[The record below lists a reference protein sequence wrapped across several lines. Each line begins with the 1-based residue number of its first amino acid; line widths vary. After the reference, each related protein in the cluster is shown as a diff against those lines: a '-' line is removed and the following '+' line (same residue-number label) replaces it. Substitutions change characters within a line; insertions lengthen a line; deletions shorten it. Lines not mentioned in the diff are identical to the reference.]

1 MEKKHSETKMFI
13 LLFLCLA
20 ALYLV
25 ALGHW
30 GLLDPDEGRYAE
42 IPRDML
48 ERGDFVTPKLN
59 YVDYFEKPILH
70 YWATA
75 LSLKVFG
82 LKEFAARLF
91 PALSAL
97 CGLILTYIL
106 GRKMLDEKAGLLAG
120 AILGT
125 NLLYFVI
132 GQINIIDM
140 PLTFFLTLSITGLW
154 FGIRYERRTFAIF
167 YLGMALALLTKG
179 LIGVVLPGGILFW
192 WIVLTRRWDVIKKSL
207 YLPGI
212 MLFFLIAAPWFV
224 AVSIKNPDFPYF
236 FFVRE
241 HFLRYTT
248 KIHGR
253 YEPWWWFI
261 PILLVGFIPWAGF
274 LPKALAKAMPRT
286 LKNMQPLDE
295 DKLFL
300 LLWFL
305 VIFVFFSLS
314 DSKLIPYI
322 VPVFPPL
329 ALLSSHHIMYSSFQE
344 KGRKNKLPGLFI
356 NIGAALLFGLALIAY
371 PFFDEHYGPAVLLPY
386 SLPPAIALIGYG
398 IFSIFSYLR
407 GSKKALLAGMV
418 AFAFLFTAAFKPIF
432 GFYGQIMSSKHLA
445 TVLEKVLSPTD
456 LVAQYRTYD
465 HSLSFYL
472 KRRIA
477 LVDYLGE
484 LEYGAKKAK
493 DDDWF
498 LDMGSFINKY
508 WNTDKRVILIMRAG
522 EKIKLPQRSKNPITI
537 YRDDRRV
544 VLANQE

>member
-1 MEKKHSETKMFI
+1 MEKKHNETKIFI

-42 IPRDML
+42 IPREML
-48 ERGDFVTPKLN
+48 ERGDFITPKLN

-82 LKEFAARLF
+82 LNEFAARLF

-97 CGLILTYIL
+97 GGLILTYIL
-106 GRKMLDEKAGLLAG
+106 GRKMLDEKTGLLAG

-132 GQINIIDM
+132 GQVNIIDM

-154 FGIRYERRTFAIF
+154 FGIKYERRYFAIF

-179 LIGVVLPGGILFW
+179 LIGVVLPGGVLFW

-274 LPKALAKAMPRT
+274 LPRALAKAMPRT

-356 NIGAALLFGLALIAY
+356 NIGVTLLFGLALIAY
-371 PFFDEHYGPAVLLPY
+371 PFFDERYGPAVLLPY

-398 IFSIFSYLR
+398 IFSIFFYLR

-418 AFAFLFTAAFKPIF
+418 AFAFLFSGAFKPIF
-432 GFYGQIMSSKHLA
+432 SFYSQKMSSKHLA

-498 LDMGSFINKY
+498 LDMDSFINKY

-522 EKIKLPQRSKNPITI
+522 EKIKLPQGSTNPITI